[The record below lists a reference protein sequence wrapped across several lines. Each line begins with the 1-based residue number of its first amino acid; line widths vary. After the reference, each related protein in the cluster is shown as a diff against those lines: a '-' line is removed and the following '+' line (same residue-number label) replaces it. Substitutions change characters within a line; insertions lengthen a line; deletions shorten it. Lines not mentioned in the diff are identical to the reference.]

1 MVAVDRCGRR
11 VRCPVR
17 VSAVVGDILAS
28 VDATWPS
35 ALAYDGDVNGVV
47 HGSIDD
53 EVDEIVI
60 CRQGRASDLVPEG
73 RRRLL
78 LTHEPIMLASHPP
91 CAMITDLDLRFR
103 TDLHLLR
110 LLTSNPITVAY
121 VHSAL
126 DTGPS
131 GAAAIMAREVGLGP
145 VRSTTNPF
153 LYVVDVEPGRSVAG
167 IATHLAG
174 VYDVDAVRIF
184 DVAAGP
190 VDRLA
195 VVPGAALGMVSM
207 LDDAVAAGASL
218 IVSGGLSEARLA
230 CMECLGLSAVEIDG
244 QRNELTVLGRIR
256 DLLCSQ
262 FDVDV
267 VMKQHLGSHTV
278 TRIGA
283 R

>member
-1 MVAVDRCGRR
+1 M
-11 VRCPVR
+11 
-17 VSAVVGDILAS
+17 
-28 VDATWPS
+28 
-35 ALAYDGDVNGVV
+35 
-47 HGSIDD
+47 
-53 EVDEIVI
+53 
-60 CRQGRASDLVPEG
+60 
-73 RRRLL
+73 
-78 LTHEPIMLASHPP
+78 
-91 CAMITDLDLRFR
+91 F
-103 TDLHLLR
+103 
-110 LLTSNPITVAY
+110 
-121 VHSAL
+121 
-126 DTGPS
+126 
-131 GAAAIMAREVGLGP
+131 
-145 VRSTTNPF
+145 
-153 LYVVDVEPGRSVAG
+153 
-167 IATHLAG
+167 
-174 VYDVDAVRIF
+174 
-184 DVAAGP
+184 AAGP

-218 IVSGGLSEARLA
+218 IVLGRPQRQLA